1 MEVITL
7 KNGKQI
13 SQDEF
18 FRLMNEGLQWQI
30 KEGFTN
36 CVPGLK
42 VERTDG
48 GEGVGYE
55 LTLNEVSVDPV
66 KAAPILAAA
75 RASFDN

>member
-7 KNGKQI
+7 KNGTRI
-13 SQDEF
+13 SEDEF
-18 FRLMNEGLQWQI
+18 FRLMNEGVQGQI
-30 KEGFTN
+30 NEGFPN
-36 CVPGLK
+36 CVPGLR
-42 VERTDG
+42 VERTHG

-55 LTLNEVSVDPV
+55 LTLNEVTVDPV